1 MSRHHLNLI
10 VFSVGLAALGWIAV
24 GYLVGGNLLALAV
37 TLVIGAAYVA
47 GALELRRYRQAT
59 GTVAHAVAGLSE
71 TPPNLAAWLEQLHP
85 SVRNAVR
92 LRVEGERV
100 ALPAPAL
107 TPYLVGLLVLLGMRT
122 DLRHS
127 PCS

>member
-10 VFSVGLAALGWIAV
+10 VFSVGLAALGWIAG

-59 GTVAHAVAGLSE
+59 GTVAQAVAG
-71 TPPNLAAWLEQLHP
+71 
-85 SVRNAVR
+85 
-92 LRVEGERV
+92 
-100 ALPAPAL
+100 
-107 TPYLVGLLVLLGMRT
+107 
-122 DLRHS
+122 
-127 PCS
+127 